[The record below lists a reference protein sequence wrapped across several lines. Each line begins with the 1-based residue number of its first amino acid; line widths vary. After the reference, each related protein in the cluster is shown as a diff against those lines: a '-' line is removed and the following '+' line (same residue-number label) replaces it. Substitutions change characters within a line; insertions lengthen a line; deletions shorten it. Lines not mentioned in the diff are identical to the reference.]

1 MGCQTRDGN
10 LHDFFWHENQAWPP
24 SLSTA
29 GKLHLCSKRDILF
42 CLEDRTNTNLET
54 TLVTAVVRDGADIVQ
69 LLKPE
74 QAKTF
79 NEYADKD
86 FIPSLL
92 SQLRNGTRLDLVWD
106 RCIADNLKGAARAK
120 HGKGVC

>member
-1 MGCQTRDGN
+1 M
-10 LHDFFWHENQAWPP
+10 
-24 SLSTA
+24 
-29 GKLHLCSKRDILF
+29 
-42 CLEDRTNTNLET
+42 
-54 TLVTAVVRDGADIVQ
+54 VTAVVLDGADIVQ

-79 NEYADKD
+79 NEYTDKD

-120 HGKGVC
+120 HGKGVRRRVVEHASVPRNWQNFLCVVRTR